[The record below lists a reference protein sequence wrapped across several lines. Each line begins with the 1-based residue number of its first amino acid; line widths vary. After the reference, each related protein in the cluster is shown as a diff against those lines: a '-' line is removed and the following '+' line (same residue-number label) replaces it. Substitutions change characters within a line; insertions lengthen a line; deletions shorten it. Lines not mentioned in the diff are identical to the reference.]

1 MSEKDII
8 LQPTKCFFTV
18 INGSIA
24 DQASLQITPEDSI
37 TYADYL
43 EILGSHIS
51 GSIKKDLLLHF
62 QKRFKNI
69 IKYFNYIRV
78 NVVAP
83 AVVKLKVLKA
93 CVMSA
98 LLYNCEAFGP
108 YIPEGLEEMYHKMLK
123 AALGVRNNCPNL
135 LILIESGCLPLRCL
149 IQSRQLKFFRRFKD
163 SLQEGS
169 VRELMFRKLL
179 EKKSAFLQYYIDLD
193 LKYKDS
199 DQIIVEYMNNV
210 KQKVRNL
217 ARDKDNHYKY
227 WVYHELNP
235 QLTPSP
241 FLNRIDVVGKAMT
254 KFRVGSHSLK
264 IETGRWNRT
273 PRGQRLCGT
282 CNEFGDEFHALYH
295 CSKVYR
301 EDLVDLPPRLA
312 DLWEYEGVNTLFQRM
327 YDAEMVGC

>member
-1 MSEKDII
+1 M
-8 LQPTKCFFTV
+8 
-18 INGSIA
+18 

-37 TYADYL
+37 TYAEYL

-69 IKYFNYIRV
+69 IKYFNYIKA
-78 NVVAP
+78 NKLAP

-123 AALGVRNNCPNL
+123 AALGVRNNSPNL

-149 IQSRQLKFFRRFKD
+149 IQSRQLKFFRRFRD

-169 VRELMFRKLL
+169 ARELMFRKLL

-193 LKYKDS
+193 QKYKDS
-199 DQIIVEYMNNV
+199 NQLITEHMLNIT
-210 KQKVRNL
+210 QKIRNL
-217 ARDKDNHYKY
+217 AADKDNHYKY
-227 WVYHELNP
+227 WMYHEMNP
-235 QLTPSP
+235 ELKPSP
-241 FLNRIDVVGKAMT
+241 FLNRIDAVGKAMT

-264 IETGRWNRT
+264 IETGRWSRT
-273 PRGQRLCGT
+273 PREQRLCRT
-282 CNEFGDEFHALYH
+282 CNEFGDEFHALFS
-295 CSKVYR
+295 CSEVYR
-301 EDLVDLPPRLA
+301 EDLEDMPSSVA
-312 DLWEYEGVNTLFQRM
+312 DLWEYEGINRLFQRM
-327 YDAEMVGC
+327 RDAEMVE